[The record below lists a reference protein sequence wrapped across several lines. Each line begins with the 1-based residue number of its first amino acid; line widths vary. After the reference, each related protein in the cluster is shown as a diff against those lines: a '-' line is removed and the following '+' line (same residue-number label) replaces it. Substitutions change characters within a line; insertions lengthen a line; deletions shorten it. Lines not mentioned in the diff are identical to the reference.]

1 MANSIL
7 RASFLFIYLT
17 FINWLLSHVRLTENS
32 AQLTYQLE
40 HVVTLVRQRCER
52 PTGSQQNEKKQT
64 FRNAL
69 QFFLL
74 EYVPFTCH
82 FCFCFDLSS
91 TLISVSGTHRSHA
104 GDLCLQIKQ
113 LLSQYN
119 LRSGRFFFCA
129 CNPPEKKEEEEAT
142 RAMGPTSRD
151 LLSEKFSLPTSQSD
165 SNSGTWRFLLDILE
179 NALRNYEFIHSRFTE
194 NARKT
199 SVFIV
204 TLMIDTQFEC
214 ALFHIKCK
222 TKRGREYKVLAVS
235 GNRMIYLMRIFF
247 LC

>member
-1 MANSIL
+1 MYVL
-7 RASFLFIYLT
+7 Q
-17 FINWLLSHVRLTENS
+17 NS

-40 HVVTLVRQRCER
+40 HVVTLVRQRCET
-52 PTGSQQNEKKQT
+52 PASSQQNQKKQT
-64 FRNAL
+64 IRIAF

-74 EYVPFTCH
+74 EYVPLTCH

-104 GDLCLQIKQ
+104 ADLCLQIKQ

-119 LRSGRFFFCA
+119 LRSGRFFFLCRQSSRE
-129 CNPPEKKEEEEAT
+129 EKKDEET
-142 RAMGPTSRD
+142 SRAMGPTSRD
-151 LLSEKFSLPTSQSD
+151 LLSEKFSSPTSQSD
-165 SNSGTWRFLLDILE
+165 SNPGTWRFSLDILE
-179 NALRNYEFIHSRFTE
+179 NALRNYEFIYSRFTE

-204 TLMIDTQFEC
+204 TLMIDTQFDC

-222 TKRGREYKVLAVS
+222 TKRGREYKVLAV
-235 GNRMIYLMRIFF
+235 
-247 LC
+247 